1 MRYRKSRTQ
10 AEFLRVAERQ
20 PVTYAHPGE
29 FRAGETVYTPRPETL
44 TRFLNRLSGVISF
57 DDYDRLTREV
67 WVAHMRRD

>member
-29 FRAGETVYTPRPETL
+29 GGRNSLHAQARNADTVPQPPL
-44 TRFLNRLSGVISF
+44 
-57 DDYDRLTREV
+57 
-67 WVAHMRRD
+67 RRDQLRRL

>member
-1 MRYRKSRTQ
+1 MPIR
-10 AEFLRVAERQ
+10 
-20 PVTYAHPGE
+20 G
-29 FRAGETVYTPRPETL
+29 RAGETAYTPRPETL